1 MMKTATLQVPT
12 ILIGVSH
19 LLALAN
25 AQGSVGAG
33 LRSTRKTTNVINL
46 ADKRWI
52 ASNDDGGSV
61 AHVGSPH
68 NNIGGNDSDSP
79 NRARIT
85 SEITLDRYWIAPIQD
100 IGLTCIDNSIR
111 AGGEKPLSTCIREG
125 EAICKDY
132 AYDSPLGA
140 GRWTFGVKDGM
151 AKLWNPRMEEVWEF
165 CADVSHVCIGEEH
178 GYAPD
183 RYSVERPYLY
193 FYNEMTNDIVGKLD
207 CDGTDGQVRA
217 CIN

>member
-1 MMKTATLQVPT
+1 MMKTATLHVST
-12 ILIGVSH
+12 ILLGVSH

-25 AQGSVGAG
+25 AEGSIGTG
-33 LRSTRKTTNVINL
+33 LRSTRKTTDVNNL

-52 ASNDDGGSV
+52 ADAHDGSLHNDGGE
-61 AHVGSPH
+61 
-68 NNIGGNDSDSP
+68 NDSDSP

-151 AKLWNPRMEEVWEF
+151 AKLWNPRRERVWEF

-193 FYNEMTNDIVGKLD
+193 FYNEKTNDIVGRLD
-207 CDGTDGQVRA
+207 CDGTDGQVRTG
-217 CIN
+217 I